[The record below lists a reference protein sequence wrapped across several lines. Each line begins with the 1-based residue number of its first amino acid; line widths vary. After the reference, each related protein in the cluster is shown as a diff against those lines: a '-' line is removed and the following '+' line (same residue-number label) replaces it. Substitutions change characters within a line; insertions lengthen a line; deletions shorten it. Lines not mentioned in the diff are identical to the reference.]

1 MERFLF
7 ISIRLVFYVIVLS
20 IFYFGS
26 RDEVRGLI
34 LKNRVLKTFL
44 IIKVI
49 VLKTFFF
56 SRPNTENK
64 YLKFSNLVL
73 ILFD

>member
-26 RDEVRGLI
+26 REEVRGLI

-49 VLKTFFF
+49 VLKTFFLVDQI
-56 SRPNTENK
+56 PKINT
-64 YLKFSNLVL
+64 
-73 ILFD
+73 